1 MHTLKQEFNQYKE
14 TPSALLFTITKIDA
28 FVYKMMYET
37 HFSDNF
43 LNLRY
48 CLSSHGRSLIY

>member
-43 LNLRY
+43 
-48 CLSSHGRSLIY
+48 